1 MQEIKI
7 SNGYIQLW
15 ATYLRSL
22 QIEPLEADFLQDIH
36 EALVPLIDQ
45 PFATQVPLELLNQL
59 LLRTRQ
65 HLNCPQLIFEIV
77 QVIRPEHFGVLGYMA
92 SRSSSV
98 AEMIRHIMRFQRLVI
113 DGSEFVPLQLK
124 QREHSIELF
133 WAYLDEKYNLLNEL
147 TMAAMVQLGRVILQD
162 HQLLVR
168 CVRFAHA
175 PDRGQ
180 MHYQKFFA
188 SEVIFSQAYYGIE
201 LDLQGLAHRSEQA
214 DPMLLQLLVHQAEQ
228 AIAAKSPLEN
238 HLEQAQQ
245 MIAEQLRTQHQA
257 IKVEQLAQ
265 QLLMSTRSLQRLFST
280 HGTSFKKLLEQQRI
294 KRCELLL
301 QKGLGLTEIAEQLD
315 YSDQSALARAYKA
328 ATGQTLLERRKQLH
342 KQRS

>member
-15 ATYLRSL
+15 ATYLRGR
-22 QIEPLEADFLQDIH
+22 QIEPLEADFLENVHDL
-36 EALVPLIDQ
+36 LVPLIDQ
-45 PFATQVPLELLNQL
+45 PFAAQVPLDLLNQL
-59 LLRTRQ
+59 LLITRQ
-65 HLNCPQLIFEIV
+65 YLNCPQLIFEIV

-113 DGSEFVPLQLK
+113 DGSEFVSLQLK
-124 QREHSIELF
+124 QHEHSIELY
-133 WAYLDEKYNLLNEL
+133 WGYLDEKYNLLNEL

-162 HQLLVR
+162 HQLLLR

-175 PDRGQ
+175 PE
-180 MHYQKFFA
+180 MAKIHYQKFFA
-188 SEVIFSQAYYGIE
+188 SEVKFSQEYYGIE
-201 LDLQGLAHRSEQA
+201 LDVHGLAHRSEQA

-228 AIAAKSPLEN
+228 AIAAKPPLEN

-245 MIAEQLRTQHQA
+245 IIAEHLRIRHQA

-265 QLLMSTRSLQRLFST
+265 QLWMSTRSLQRLFST
-280 HGTSFKKLLEQQRI
+280 HGTSFKKLLELQRM

-301 QKGLGLTEIAEQLD
+301 QQGRGLSEIAEQLD

-328 ATGQTLLERRKQLH
+328 ATGQTLLMRKKQLQ
-342 KQRS
+342 K

>member
-1 MQEIKI
+1 MQDIKI

-15 ATYLRSL
+15 ATHLRSL
-22 QIEPLEADFLQDIH
+22 NMEPLQADFLQDLH
-36 EALVPLIDQ
+36 TSLSHLIDQ
-45 PFATQVPLELLNQL
+45 PFNTEVPLELLNIVIE
-59 LLRTRQ
+59 RTQ
-65 HLNCPQLIFEIV
+65 THLNCPQLIFEIV
-77 QVIRPEHFGVLGYMA
+77 QSIRPEHFGVLGYMA

-98 AEMIRHIMRFQRLVI
+98 SEMIRHIMRFQRLVV
-113 DGSEFVPLQLK
+113 DGGEFVPLQLK
-124 QREHSIELF
+124 QHEHSIELY

-180 MHYQKFFA
+180 MHYRKFFA
-188 SEVIFSQAYYGIE
+188 SEVRFSQAYYGIE

-228 AIAAKSPLEN
+228 AIAAKPLVEN

-245 MIAEQLRTQHQA
+245 MIAEQLRTRHQA
-257 IKVEQLAQ
+257 IKVEQLAR

-301 QKGLGLTEIAEQLD
+301 QQGMGLSEIAEQLD

-328 ATGQTLLERRKQLH
+328 ATGQTLLERKRQLH
-342 KQRS
+342 QQRS